1 MSPSRPKM
9 LIAEDDRGFAETLG
23 LEFGDRGYDVRLVHS
38 ITEFTALKDDRID
51 FAIVDMRLGTDSGID
66 LVGML
71 SERCPGCQI
80 VMLTGYGS
88 IATAIKA
95 VKLGAVNY
103 LTKPASIAQIEAALL
118 GGDMTPKAEP
128 MEPQAPSLAR
138 HEREYI
144 ESVLNDCNGNISQ
157 AARVLG
163 LHRQS
168 LQRKLRKFSPP

>member
-1 MSPSRPKM
+1 MTLQPRL
-9 LIAEDDRGFAETLG
+9 LIAEDDRNFAETLM
-23 LEFGDRGYDVRLVHS
+23 LEFSDRGYDVDIVHS
-38 ITEFTALKDDRID
+38 MATFNAKAWTHLDY
-51 FAIVDMRLGTDSGID
+51 AIVDMRLGTDHGID
-66 LVGML
+66 LVEVL
-71 SERCPGCQI
+71 HQRYPTCQI

-95 VKLGAVNY
+95 VKLGATNY
-103 LTKPASIAQIEAALL
+103 LTKPASIAQIESALR
-118 GGDMTPKAEP
+118 GSDFVQSAQPP
-128 MEPQAPSLAR
+128 EPQAPSLAR

-144 ESVLNDCNGNISQ
+144 ESVLSECNGNISQ